1 MTRLTFDIYIR
12 ATPEDIWRALTDP
25 AITPRY
31 RFGLSFDTDWR
42 AGSPL
47 TSHSPDGQGV
57 VHESVP
63 AKRLAYSWIEADK
76 PEANDGHLST
86 VTFELTPVGEV
97 TRLTTT
103 HDNLAPHGAFLRIV
117 QPGWPMILSA
127 LKSLLE
133 TGEPLTYAPLSLRQ
147 RSTSPAQMLA
157 ANIAASL
164 IDCGG

>member
-42 AGSPL
+42 PRSPL
-47 TSHSPDGQGV
+47 TSHSPERRGGV
-57 VHESVP
+57 P
-63 AKRLAYSWIEADK
+63 GKRLAYSWTEPAK
-76 PEANDGHLST
+76 PEANDGHPSA
-86 VTFELTPVGEV
+86 VTFELTSMGEV

-103 HDNLAPHGAFLRIV
+103 HDHLAPDGQFLRIV
-117 QPGWPMILSA
+117 RPGWPMILSA

-133 TGEPLTYAPLSLRQ
+133 TGEPLTYGADS
-147 RSTSPAQMLA
+147 
-157 ANIAASL
+157 
-164 IDCGG
+164 